1 MKVYIRHN
9 ATTKTG
15 YEVVSTLDNGE
26 VVVTELNR
34 KTTDNYLYMPDHV
47 VQATNRRL
55 IGIALIEKS
64 MKDGEFEVEAKEYRA
79 PRVLG
84 PRDENGNHKKLEDYL
99 TDEEKSIIAN
109 IMAEAK
115 KRKEADKPKPLTEV
129 EKAQREYEKAKAKLE
144 KLMGAQA

>member
-1 MKVYIRHN
+1 MKVSIRQN

-15 YEVVSTLDNGE
+15 YEIVTTLDNGE
-26 VVVTELNR
+26 VVVRELNR
-34 KTTDNYLYMPDHV
+34 KTTDNYIYMPDDV
-47 VQATNRRL
+47 VQTTNRRL

-99 TDEEKSIIAN
+99 TDEEKATIAK

-115 KRKEADKPKPLTEV
+115 KRKEADKPKPLTEL
-129 EKAQREYEKAKAKLE
+129 EKAKREYERKKAAYE
-144 KLMGAQA
+144 KLLGAQA